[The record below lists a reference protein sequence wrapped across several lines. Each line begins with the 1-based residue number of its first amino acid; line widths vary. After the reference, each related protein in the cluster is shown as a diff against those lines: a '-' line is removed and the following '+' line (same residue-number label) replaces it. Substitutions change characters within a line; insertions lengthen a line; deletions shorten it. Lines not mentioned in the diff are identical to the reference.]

1 MPVSSLLVHTEE
13 SMTSKVANQ
22 INDLQRARVA
32 RVLDAEIIA
41 ITETT
46 SRVSDREVWES
57 LERIPGVLGLSLVYH
72 NYEDLNEE
80 EERGQRIEGN
90 SY

>member
-1 MPVSSLLVHTEE
+1 MMPVSSLLVHTAE
-13 SMTSKVANQ
+13 SMTSKVASR
-22 INDLQRARVA
+22 INELKRARVS
-32 RVLDAEIIA
+32 RILDSEIIA

-57 LERIPGVLGLSLVYH
+57 IERIPGVLGLSLVYH

-80 EERGQRIEGN
+80 EE
-90 SY
+90 